1 MLDLKIDRL
10 NLNIEDA
17 TGHEHRIQPITSRA
31 FGILADRLG
40 ERWAT
45 GQRMPNTKNIEKL
58 SVPPINLSL
67 NQMSDEQAANYI
79 ANVVLEA
86 FALKIG
92 I

>member
-17 TGHEHRIQPITSRA
+17 NGHEHRIRPITTRA

-45 GQRMPNTKNIEKL
+45 GERMPDTKNIEKF

-67 NQMSDEQAANYI
+67 NRMSDEQAADYL
-79 ANVVLEA
+79 AKTVLEA
-86 FALKIG
+86 LALKLG
-92 I
+92 V